1 MKSSSKYPRYFY
13 YFKIISELR
22 EEISTFPLPF
32 ALCPLPFALFPFPF
46 ALNFIFPASCD
57 IFFPTHRI

>member
-32 ALCPLPFALFPFPF
+32 ALCPLPFALCPLRYPFTLYPKYSL
-46 ALNFIFPASCD
+46 AAAE
-57 IFFPTHRI
+57 

>member
-1 MKSSSKYPRYFY
+1 MKSASKYPRYFY

-32 ALCPLPFALFPFPF
+32 ALCPLRYPFTLYPKYSLA
-46 ALNFIFPASCD
+46 AAE
-57 IFFPTHRI
+57 